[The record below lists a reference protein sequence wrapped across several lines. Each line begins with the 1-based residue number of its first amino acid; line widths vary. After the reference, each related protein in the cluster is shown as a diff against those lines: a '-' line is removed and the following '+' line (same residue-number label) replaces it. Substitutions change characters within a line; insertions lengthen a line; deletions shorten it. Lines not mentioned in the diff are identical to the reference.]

1 MVAAAHCPKA
11 DSTSESFEG
20 CGQVGPFGA
29 PAEQLDLADRRI
41 SPFEP
46 EGYSEN
52 LERALESNQED
63 GADMPARLINDRA
76 DETEMKYGTIGGK
89 AWQG

>member
-1 MVAAAHCPKA
+1 M
-11 DSTSESFEG
+11 
-20 CGQVGPFGA
+20 GPFGA

-41 SPFEP
+41 SPFER

-52 LERALESNQED
+52 LEHALESNQED
-63 GADMPARLINDRA
+63 GADMPALLINRA
-76 DETEMKYGTIGGK
+76 DETEIKYGTIDGK